1 MVEREELLPLAY
13 IFTVVAVFQGV
24 SIYVVLVL
32 LTKNVRD
39 KLINWAIS
47 KRELMVRSRNY
58 IIYNI
63 SLVSLYYTGQELCNI

>member
-1 MVEREELLPLAY
+1 MVEREKLLPLAY

-39 KLINWAIS
+39 ELINWTIS
-47 KRELMVRSRNY
+47 KREPMVRSRNY

-63 SLVSLYYTGQELCNI
+63 LLASLYYTGQELCNI